1 MKLVVAVV
9 AAAALLWALYSFL
22 QPSEILSPTVH
33 IDSNCL
39 ALAGPLP
46 SPLLKY
52 SPTSLEYSIAL
63 VSDMDTDSKRE
74 GKWISILKKGVL
86 HRNPKTGN
94 YTVTWTSETELSS
107 KFSESGRAMELSA
120 LVYFNGRLLAFD
132 DRTGLVLDVQNDE
145 AVPVTVLMNGDG
157 TKSKGFKTEWATVKD
172 NVLYVGSMGKEWTN
186 NDGEI
191 LNEDPEWIKM
201 IDTHWGVQHQS
212 WVPVY
217 NALRVFTRTTHPG
230 YLLHEAVTWNEH
242 YRRWFFLPRRFS
254 REPYNEVHDE
264 LRGSNIVISCDEKFE
279 DIQSFRV
286 GDLIPTHGF
295 SAFKFMPHR
304 PDEIVALKTKE
315 FQGSID
321 TYIMVFNLEGKILM
335 EETKLPSLG
344 IKFEG
349 LEIV

>member
-94 YTVTWTSETELSS
+94 YTVTWTSEVTVALDASAETVKTELSS

-132 DRTGLVLDVQNDE
+132 DRTGL
-145 AVPVTVLMNGDG
+145 G
-157 TKSKGFKTEWATVKD
+157 T
-172 NVLYVGSMGKEWTN
+172 L
-186 NDGEI
+186 
-191 LNEDPEWIKM
+191 
-201 IDTHWGVQHQS
+201 
-212 WVPVY
+212 
-217 NALRVFTRTTHPG
+217 
-230 YLLHEAVTWNEH
+230 
-242 YRRWFFLPRRFS
+242 
-254 REPYNEVHDE
+254 
-264 LRGSNIVISCDEKFE
+264 
-279 DIQSFRV
+279 
-286 GDLIPTHGF
+286 
-295 SAFKFMPHR
+295 
-304 PDEIVALKTKE
+304 
-315 FQGSID
+315 
-321 TYIMVFNLEGKILM
+321 
-335 EETKLPSLG
+335 
-344 IKFEG
+344 
-349 LEIV
+349 